1 MSIVYL
7 DGEYMPAEQAKI
19 SPMDRGFLFG
29 DGIYEVVPCYDG
41 QFIGFVHHIE
51 RLFQG
56 LAAIEIQHA
65 FSMQQFKDICLTL
78 NRKNGG
84 GNLGIYIHVSR
95 GVSLERNHAFPEG
108 ISPTLFVYTF
118 ELPEPPSAN
127 GLETVTYKVNTQE
140 DLRWHRCNIKSTA
153 LLGNVMHFQKGHAA
167 GFDETLLFNANDELT
182 EAASCNVFI
191 VKNGTISTPNLD
203 TQKLPGITRL
213 VLLRILAEHTELELE
228 ERVITKTEVLDA
240 DEIWLTSSTKQVG
253 PVIQVNEQ
261 LVANGRP
268 GPIWEKAQSLFL
280 KHQFEYN
287 D

>member
-7 DGEYMPAEQAKI
+7 NGEYQPAELAKI

-56 LAAIEIQHA
+56 LAAIEIQHS
-65 FSMQQFKDICLTL
+65 FTLQEFKDICLTL
-78 NRKNGG
+78 NQKNGG

-95 GVSLERNHAFPEG
+95 GVCLERHHAFPEG

-118 ELPEPPSAN
+118 ELPERPSVN
-127 GLETVTYKVNTQE
+127 RMETATYKVSTQQ

-153 LLGNVMHFQKGHAA
+153 LLGNVMHFQKSHVA

-191 VKNGTISTPNLD
+191 VKDKVVATPNLD
-203 TQKLPGITRL
+203 SQKLPGITRL
-213 VLLRILAEHTELELE
+213 VLLRILAEHTELVLE
-228 ERVITKTEVLDA
+228 ERVITKQEVLAA
-240 DEIWLTSSTKQVG
+240 DEVWLTSSVKQVG
-253 PVIQVNEQ
+253 PVVQVDE
-261 LVANGRP
+261 LMVGNGKP
-268 GPIWEKAQSLFL
+268 GPVWETAQRLFL
-280 KHQFEYN
+280 EHQFEYN